1 MLESFGAGFSQALS
15 PQMLVLVAIGV
26 VLGIFFGASP
36 GLTTGT
42 GIALVLPVTYTMTPF
57 QTVALLT
64 GMYIGGVSG
73 GLITAIL
80 INIPGTPAAMPTT
93 FDGYPLA
100 QKGQAGKALS
110 IGMVFS
116 FLGGTV
122 SYLILFTVAPLI
134 STFSLK
140 FSHFEYFSVSLMALL
155 LVASLS
161 GKSLPKGIIAAT
173 IGVLL
178 RTVGMAPVDAAKR
191 FTFGIS
197 DFNGGFQTLSLLIG
211 AYAVM
216 EILKA
221 AESGPMPDTVVPK
234 YRMHGFDITKKEMK
248 EQTPNMLRS
257 SLVGTWIGFLPGIG
271 AGIASLMSY
280 TIAKDTSKHPEKFGT
295 GIIDGIVASESANN
309 AVSGG
314 AMIPLLTMG
323 IPGDASTTLFMAAM
337 MMQGITMGPMLFI
350 SNSTLVYTI
359 FACLAIGNVVMLA
372 VEYFGMPVFLKLVSV
387 PKHVLL
393 SIVMVLCC
401 IGAFG
406 INNRVFD
413 VWAVVLMAAISYAMY
428 VFGFPIPPMIMG
440 FILGNTV
447 ESNLSR
453 ALMYSQGSLLPFVT
467 RPISAFFLFIAFAY
481 VVYMVVKRRKQ
492 EKMEGK

>member
-1 MLESFGAGFSQALS
+1 MLESFAAGFAQAFS
-15 PQMLVLVAIGV
+15 PIMLILIVIGV
-26 VLGIFFGASP
+26 ILGIFFGASP

-57 QTVALLT
+57 ETIALLM
-64 GMYIGGVSG
+64 GMYIGGISG

-93 FDGYPLA
+93 FDGYPMA
-100 QKGQAGKALS
+100 QQGRPGKALS
-110 IGMVFS
+110 VGMIFS
-116 FLGGTV
+116 FLGGTI
-122 SYLILFTVAPLI
+122 SYIILFTVAPAI
-134 STFSLK
+134 SKFSLK
-140 FSHFEYFSVSLMALL
+140 FSNFEYFSVSLMALL

-221 AESGPMPDTVVPK
+221 AESGPMPDTTVPK
-234 YRMHGFDITKKEMK
+234 YRMRGFDITKREMK
-248 EQTPNMLRS
+248 EQAPNMLRS
-257 SLVGTWIGFLPGIG
+257 ALVGTGIGFLPGIG
-271 AGIASLMSY
+271 AGIASLLSY

-295 GIIDGIVASESANN
+295 GIIDGIVASETANN

-314 AMIPLLTMG
+314 ALIPLLTMG
-323 IPGDASTTLFMAAM
+323 IPGDASTTLIMAAM
-337 MMQGITMGPMLFI
+337 MMQGITMGPMLFVN
-350 SNSTLVYTI
+350 NSKLIYTI
-359 FACLAIGNVVMLA
+359 FACLAIGNVAMLV

-387 PKHVLL
+387 PKYVLL
-393 SIVMVLCC
+393 SVVMVLCC

-413 VWAVVLMAAISYAMY
+413 VWAVVLMAIISYAMY
-428 VFGFPIPPMIMG
+428 VFEFPIPPMIMG

-467 RPISAFFLFIAFAY
+467 RPISALFLLIAFSY
-481 VVYMVVKRRKQ
+481 VVYVIVRRRK
-492 EKMEGK
+492 GKA